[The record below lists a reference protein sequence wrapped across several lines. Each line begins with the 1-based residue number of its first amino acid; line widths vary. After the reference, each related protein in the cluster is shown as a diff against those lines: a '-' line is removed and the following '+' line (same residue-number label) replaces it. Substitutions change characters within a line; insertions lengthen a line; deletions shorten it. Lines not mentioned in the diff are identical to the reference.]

1 MRILNSILRSNALL
15 RSALERSWGFL
26 RRSSIRASLQQQR
39 NKRAIL
45 VKVIL
50 ANLKA
55 HKFLTK
61 FSIKNWL
68 DLSRR
73 QFDFYFQKVCF
84 LVSCDSKISMGIKDS
99 FPLVPN
105 DCESFARRTF
115 STPKIRTF
123 TTPKFGHFPPQKKN
137 ICQEDNCHPHFFS
150 SFFGGLFLAFLT

>member
-26 RRSSIRASLQQQR
+26 RGSSIRASLQQQR

-84 LVSCDSKISMGIKDS
+84 LVSCDSKISVGIKDS
-99 FPLVPN
+99 FPLIPN
-105 DCESFARRTF
+105 LFKSLYNITISKWHETCFVQIFFQIIKSNKFSNLIVAVYGEVGSFEQILRWR
-115 STPKIRTF
+115 
-123 TTPKFGHFPPQKKN
+123 KN
-137 ICQEDNCHPHFFS
+137 
-150 SFFGGLFLAFLT
+150 

>member
-1 MRILNSILRSNALL
+1 MCLRNLLGFFCLKAAKMKMKHNNGGQYKEMRILNSILRSNALL

-26 RRSSIRASLQQQR
+26 RGSSIRASLQQQR

-55 HKFLTK
+55 HKFLTN
-61 FSIKNWL
+61 FSMKNLL

-84 LVSCDSKISMGIKDS
+84 LVSCDSKISLGIKDS
-99 FPLVPN
+99 FPLIPN
-105 DCESFARRTF
+105 LFKSLY
-115 STPKIRTF
+115 
-123 TTPKFGHFPPQKKN
+123 N
-137 ICQEDNCHPHFFS
+137 ITIS
-150 SFFGGLFLAFLT
+150 K

>member
-1 MRILNSILRSNALL
+1 METLGSVVPLAIFLFKSCKIKKWKMNHNNGGQYKEMRILNSILRSNALL

-26 RRSSIRASLQQQR
+26 RGSSIRASLQQQR

-55 HKFLTK
+55 NKFLTK

-84 LVSCDSKISMGIKDS
+84 LVSCDSKISVGIKDS
-99 FPLVPN
+99 FPLIPN
-105 DCESFARRTF
+105 LFKSLYN
-115 STPKIRTF
+115 IR
-123 TTPKFGHFPPQKKN
+123 
-137 ICQEDNCHPHFFS
+137 ILE
-150 SFFGGLFLAFLT
+150 

>member
-1 MRILNSILRSNALL
+1 MAKNDWVRCAFAICWLFLFKSCKTEKWKMKHNNGGQYKEMRILNSILRSNALL

-26 RRSSIRASLQQQR
+26 RGSSIRASLQQQR

-73 QFDFYFQKVCF
+73 QFHFYFQKVCF
-84 LVSCDSKISMGIKDS
+84 LVSCDSKISVGIKDS
-99 FPLVPN
+99 FPLIPN
-105 DCESFARRTF
+105 LFKSLY
-115 STPKIRTF
+115 
-123 TTPKFGHFPPQKKN
+123 N
-137 ICQEDNCHPHFFS
+137 ITI
-150 SFFGGLFLAFLT
+150 LK